1 MTESVLLVW
10 YNKRPASES
19 IPLRNIFRGGTYPA
33 EEHRYP
39 APQSLPANRHSPPS
53 TPIDTLHLNTLH
65 HAPSYSSVVGA
76 VIYSFIFSS
85 PWTLW

>member
-39 APQSLPANRHSPPS
+39 APQSLPATVILPRQHPLTLFIS
-53 TPIDTLHLNTLH
+53 TP
-65 HAPSYSSVVGA
+65 
-76 VIYSFIFSS
+76 FIT
-85 PWTLW
+85 PPHTPLL